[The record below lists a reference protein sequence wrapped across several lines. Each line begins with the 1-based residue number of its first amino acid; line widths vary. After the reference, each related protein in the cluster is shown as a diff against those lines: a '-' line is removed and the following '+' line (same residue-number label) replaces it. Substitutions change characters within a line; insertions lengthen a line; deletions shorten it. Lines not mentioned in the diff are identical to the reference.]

1 LLRYSGCVS
10 VGAKNGTTTEDQWLV
25 SSFLAS
31 LTSITP
37 PSRKVYER
45 DVRAFI
51 LWVSEEQHLL
61 RVEVPGSITR
71 LIMRRYLAALTE
83 LGYARRTVG
92 RKLSSLRRYFGWAHR
107 QGMCASDP
115 TASLQGPKPQGRLP
129 RVLPS
134 GELDV
139 LLDGNR
145 PGLVDDEEGRSKRD
159 SAIVE
164 VLYGSGIRV
173 SELCS
178 LRPED
183 VDLPGERIT
192 VWGKGSKQRTVPLT
206 TPAVDALNA
215 YLKVGRSLL
224 VTKETPEDAIFLN
237 LRGKRI
243 GPRDVR
249 RILDRRAVAPTHPHA
264 LRHTFATHLLDG
276 GADLRS
282 VQELLGHE
290 GLATTQIYTHVS
302 RERLRSTISASH
314 PRG

>member
-1 LLRYSGCVS
+1 VDDVTNEATTANDAWL
-10 VGAKNGTTTEDQWLV
+10 VGA
-25 SSFLAS
+25 FLAS

-37 PSRKVYER
+37 QSRKVYRR
-45 DVRAFI
+45 DVLAFI
-51 LWVSEEQHLL
+51 RWLTEEQEQL
-61 RVEVPGSITR
+61 RVDDPSVVTR
-71 LIMRRYLAALTE
+71 LLMRRYLAALTE
-83 LGYARRTVG
+83 SGYARRTVG

-107 QGMCASDP
+107 QGMCAADP
-115 TASLQGPKPQGRLP
+115 TASLHGPKPEGRLP

-134 GELDV
+134 GELEV

-145 PGLVDDEEGRSKRD
+145 PGLVDDEEGRAKRD
-159 SAIVE
+159 TAIVE

-183 VDLPGERIT
+183 LDIPGERIT

-206 TPAVDALNA
+206 APAVDALRS

-224 VTKETPEDAIFLN
+224 VTKETPEDAVFLN

-249 RILDRRAVAPTHPHA
+249 RILDRRAVTPTHPHA